1 MIRTETEYRRT
12 ARLAAA
18 SQARLA
24 SERKKLTRAGLS
36 SDEIRLRTDL
46 AQGLLDDLLAE
57 LRAYERL
64 KAGDFKDPAA
74 FEHLGEALVGLRIA
88 AKLTQRELAR
98 KLGVHESQVSRDERY
113 AYQGATFERLMRV
126 LEALG
131 VRAQLS
137 FAPLAPPAPPATG
150 RKRAARRR
158 AA

>member
-1 MIRTETEYRRT
+1 MIRTETEYQRT
-12 ARLAAA
+12 SRLAAA

-24 SERKKLTRAGLS
+24 SERKKLARSGLS
-36 SDEIRLRTDL
+36 PDEIRLRTDL
-46 AQGLLDDLLAE
+46 AQGLLDDLLSE

-64 KAGDFKDPAA
+64 KAGDFQDPAA
-74 FEHLGEALVGLRIA
+74 FEHLGQALVGLRIA

-113 AYQGATFERLMRV
+113 AYQGATFERLTRV

-131 VRAQLS
+131 VRAQFS
-137 FAPLAPPAPPATG
+137 FAPLAPSAPPSAG
-150 RKRAARRR
+150 RKRGTRRR